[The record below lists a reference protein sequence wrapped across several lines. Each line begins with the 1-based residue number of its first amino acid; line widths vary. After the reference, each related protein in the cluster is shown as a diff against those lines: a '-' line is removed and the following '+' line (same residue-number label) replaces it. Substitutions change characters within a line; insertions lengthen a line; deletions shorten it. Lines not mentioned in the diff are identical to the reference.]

1 MADLAAQG
9 ARCVALLRT
18 RPSGL
23 FTDIDGTISHMMPR
37 PDESRVEPVAR
48 AALDRLAA
56 RLDLV
61 GVVTGRALDVAEG
74 LVGLPN
80 LVYVGNHGLERSEA
94 GQHWDHPDAV
104 AARSA
109 LQSALGEVGEQAES
123 LGFAS
128 GLILEDKRLSA
139 TVHFRQ
145 MSDPDRFADAM
156 SARIHDIAGRHQL
169 RVIDGRMIFELR
181 PDTEVSKG
189 TALRDLIFDHGL
201 KAAIFA
207 GDDTTDVDGFRVIR
221 SLREQGTIDGLAI
234 GVVSEETP
242 VAVLEESD
250 MQLGSVEEVAAMFTR
265 IADQLDEEAR

>member
-1 MADLAAQG
+1 MTDLAVKD
-9 ARCVALLRT
+9 ARCVAILRV
-18 RPSGL
+18 RPAGL
-23 FTDIDGTISHMMPR
+23 FTDIDGTISHMTPR
-37 PDESRVEPVAR
+37 PDESRVEPAAR

-74 LVGLPN
+74 LVGLRT
-80 LVYVGNHGLERSEA
+80 LVYVGNHGLERSEG

-109 LQSALGEVGEQAES
+109 LQAALVDVGAQAEAM
-123 LGFAS
+123 GFTS

-145 MSDPDRFADAM
+145 MTDPERFAEAM
-156 SARIHDIAGRHQL
+156 TARIHAIARRHGL
-169 RVIDGRMIFELR
+169 RVVDGRMIFELR
-181 PDTEVSKG
+181 PDTHVNKG
-189 TALRDLIFDHGL
+189 TALRDLILGHGL
-201 KAAIFA
+201 KSVIFA

-242 VAVLEESD
+242 PAVLEESD
-250 MQLGSVEEVAAMFTR
+250 MQVGSVEEVASLFTR
-265 IADQLDEEAR
+265 IADQLDEDAR